1 MKILDSSA
9 TIVQIVKIQY
19 PGIESVTRLQ
29 TMFDELIEVRAKWK
43 LLSWEKHWFGDY
55 NPQNSAF
62 SFDKNLITHKKNTMH
77 QNSNKETRR

>member
-9 TIVQIVKIQY
+9 TIVQIVMIQY
-19 PGIESVTRLQ
+19 PGIGNVTSLQ
-29 TMFDELIEVRAKWK
+29 TMFDEIIEGSAKWK

-62 SFDKNLITHKKNTMH
+62 SFLCNILIK
-77 QNSNKETRR
+77 